1 MCVVIFGLV
10 FVPLPDC
17 FQMSAYTCVCVHA
30 TFTRPP
36 FPYLIR
42 TTSIEFN
49 RKSPWATTRSRKY
62 EHEIFNKHE
71 KSKHHQQAL
80 SELNKSSFGI
90 AENSNTDA
98 AIFVDT
104 TEFNMNNV
112 NAGINNSASLSAGMV
127 AIPDSVNVGVG
138 VGVGGLLSSNFNM
151 GILHNNHMQTN
162 TPSIVANINSNNH
175 HLITN
180 NSMNSSNIAMNA
192 IMANKNRITHCTVAT
207 NTTPVTTPSNTN
219 NSTNDNSTNN
229 SSAINAMI
237 RQQSN
242 DNLHESGVAD
252 YGDDGPAHEHALML
266 AAIATGQ

>member
-1 MCVVIFGLV
+1 MYVCSRHLHSSSP
-10 FVPLPDC
+10 PL
-17 FQMSAYTCVCVHA
+17 FN
-30 TFTRPP
+30 
-36 FPYLIR
+36 R
-42 TTSIEFN
+42 TTSTEFN

-90 AENSNTDA
+90 AENGNTDA
-98 AIFVDT
+98 AVFVDT

-162 TPSIVANINSNNH
+162 TPSIVANINNNNH
-175 HLITN
+175 HLITSNSIN
-180 NSMNSSNIAMNA
+180 NSNIAMNA

-207 NTTPVTTPSNTN
+207 NTTPVTTPSSTNDINNN
-219 NSTNDNSTNN
+219 NSTNDNNTNN

-242 DNLHESGVAD
+242 DNLHQSGVAD
-252 YGDDGPAHEHALML
+252 YGGDDPAHEHALML
-266 AAIATGQ
+266 AAIATG